1 MELGPSAAMYI
12 RRSSRQ
18 LVLNMPVFPH
28 PRSVCPGSSLK
39 LRRRIQM
46 ISFAL
51 YVLSGLFRELF
62 ANVSFIQKS
71 SHTCSD
77 LKKVNKEP
85 EVQGTLPIKEVE
97 TAT

>member
-1 MELGPSAAMYI
+1 
-12 RRSSRQ
+12 
-18 LVLNMPVFPH
+18 
-28 PRSVCPGSSLK
+28 
-39 LRRRIQM
+39 M

-51 YVLSGLFRELF
+51 YVLRGLFRELF

-85 EVQGTLPIKEVE
+85 EVQGTLPIEEVE